1 MSGNMFEDRM
11 KEKEAEIAR
20 ARAIERRLKIPK
32 NECVREASRVSDH
45 LVHYIGMHPNINGPT
60 NEVGVEDNRVTVR
73 KEVSDDKMEITV
85 TAVSPVKFQLSGAGV
100 SKVEVDKKGMIDTV
114 TDWMKRPAS

>member
-45 LVHYIGMHPNINGPT
+45 LVHYIGMHPNIYAPT
-60 NEVGVEDNRVTVR
+60 IEVGVEDNRVTVR
-73 KEVSDDKMEITV
+73 SSRFLM
-85 TAVSPVKFQLSGAGV
+85 SPRAT
-100 SKVEVDKKGMIDTV
+100 SKAS
-114 TDWMKRPAS
+114 RPKIAHGPNKN